1 MLRFFTSIALAL
13 FVSCPLLAAAEDS
26 LVHVT
31 GQGSVQVVPDQAEIR
46 FEVVRQ
52 GESAD
57 ALKPG
62 VDETVA
68 KVIEIAE
75 GLGIEARDIQAARLV
90 VHPNFHYNPDT
101 GEQTITSMTVRRSI
115 DLTLRQLESYPELI
129 DAALEAGVNQVGH
142 FQLSLADSSKAQEQA
157 IRAAVDDAMGKARIV
172 ADQLDLQV
180 ERVRDLRANVMDSR
194 PVPRMAVAA
203 FSSGGAAESFR

>member
-115 DLTLRQLESYPELI
+115 DLTLRQLESRSE
-129 DAALEAGVNQVGH
+129 ERRVGEECMIW
-142 FQLSLADSSKAQEQA
+142 LAS
-157 IRAAVDDAMGKARIV
+157 
-172 ADQLDLQV
+172 
-180 ERVRDLRANVMDSR
+180 
-194 PVPRMAVAA
+194 
-203 FSSGGAAESFR
+203 